1 LRDQQPLAENHV
13 ELRYIRAMKRDEV
26 ISRLKEAEPALRERG
41 VAALFLYGSHAR
53 DEARPDSDIDILVEL
68 STGADLVLEA
78 YMAPFHLLED
88 TFPETTVG
96 YSTPDGLEA
105 IYRPHILA
113 SALRVF

>member
-1 LRDQQPLAENHV
+1 
-13 ELRYIRAMKRDEV
+13 MKRDEV
-26 ISRLKEAEPALRERG
+26 ISRLKDAEPALRARG

-53 DEARPDSDIDILVEL
+53 DEARLDSDIDILVEF
-68 STGADLVLEA
+68 SPRTGHALES

-96 YSTPDGLEA
+96 YSTSDGLEA
-105 IYRPHILA
+105 AYRPHILA